1 MFCYREDI
9 LHSTVT
15 ILHARVALQSR
26 VRNLGNLCSWNPE
39 SWVLETG
46 IQLKESGIPLTIG
59 IQNPSSTDKYWNPV
73 PGIRNPRCGI
83 QNTRLSQIPLHRA
96 ICLVNGKPLKPPP
109 HSPLGLP
116 LPLGQSCLFLQSGCR
131 KNKPHQTV
139 VIGNFLTSLPDQW
152 QQYANNVYLFWNMWS
167 LSIKKCCVGHFNYP

>member
-109 HSPLGLP
+109 PLPPRSPPPPWAKLP
-116 LPLGQSCLFLQSGCR
+116 LFTVRLPKKQTPSDGSNWKFFNFPTWSMTTIRKQCLPFL
-131 KNKPHQTV
+131 KYVKFKH
-139 VIGNFLTSLPDQW
+139 
-152 QQYANNVYLFWNMWS
+152 
-167 LSIKKCCVGHFNYP
+167 